1 MEETTIGGALK
12 LFAVFAIIGAHA
24 YFVITEY
31 ALVTLRRTRV
41 QQLAAGGSRPAAL
54 VLDTLGRLQEVIAAV
69 QLGVTI
75 ASLLLG
81 ALAEPVVATL
91 LQPLFDFIP
100 KSARFISAAGVA
112 VALAFI
118 LITAIDIVL
127 GELVPKSVA
136 LSSSERVA
144 LVVIRPIRV
153 FIVLFRP
160 FIALLNLAAGAVLG
174 VFRLGPAHEG
184 QEVTSPEELKLQI
197 AASTRAGV
205 LDADEQEILFR
216 TFEFSRL
223 SARMVM
229 VPRTEIVGVP
239 INATSESIAQTIR
252 TTRHTRYPV
261 YRGSLD
267 DIVGILYVRDIV
279 GRFPNS
285 PGPLDLG
292 ALMREPLLVPDSL
305 HLDELLALMRRRRV
319 HIAVVT
325 DEFGG
330 TAGIVTLE
338 DVLERIV
345 GEVRDEFAPSGSEI
359 QETKDG
365 ALIDGLVLVS
375 DVNARFGLRLDEE
388 SYDTLGGLVWGEL
401 GREPHRGDELEFNG
415 ARLRVETMD
424 GRRVA
429 RVRLVRENAP
439 AHDAATA

>member
-1 MEETTIGGALK
+1 MK

-41 QQLAAGGSRPAAL
+41 QQMAAGGNRGAAL

-81 ALAEPVVATL
+81 AVAEPVVATVL
-91 LQPLFDFIP
+91 HPLFRFIP
-100 KSARFISAAGVA
+100 RGARPISAQGVS
-112 VALAFI
+112 VALAFM

-127 GELVPKSVA
+127 GELVPKAVA
-136 LSSSERVA
+136 LSASERVA
-144 LVVIRPIRV
+144 LTVIRPIRW
-153 FIVLFRP
+153 FIWLFRP
-160 FIALLNLAAGAVLG
+160 FIALLNLAAGAVLNT
-174 VFRLGPAHEG
+174 FRLRPAHEG
-184 QEVTSPEELKLQI
+184 QDVTSPEELKLQI

-205 LDADEQEILFR
+205 LDADEQEILLR

-223 SARMVM
+223 TARLVM
-229 VPRTEIVGVP
+229 VPRTEVIGLALDASGDTV
-239 INATSESIAQTIR
+239 AQTIR
-252 TTRHTRYPV
+252 TTRHTRYPI

-267 DIVGILYVRDIV
+267 EIVGILYVRDML
-279 GRFPNS
+279 GRFPDAPSALN
-285 PGPLDLG
+285 L
-292 ALMREPLLVPDSL
+292 ATLMREPLLVPDSL
-305 HLDELLALMRRRRV
+305 HLDELLAVMRRTHL

-345 GEVRDEFAPSGSEI
+345 GEVRDEFAPLGSEI

-375 DVNARFGLRLDEE
+375 DINARFGLRLDEE

-401 GREPHRGDELEFNG
+401 GREPHRGDEVELDH
-415 ARLRVETMD
+415 ARLRVEAMD

-429 RVRLVRENAP
+429 RVRLLRESAP
-439 AHDAATA
+439 AQDAATA